1 MATTQD
7 VGLLTRKLG
16 AADYDPTRYVSE
28 ISQRCVGG
36 EEILAQRKV
45 IQNLSDDTSNQ
56 LKKNVYQN
64 YSQFIETAKEIS
76 HLENDMYR
84 LSHMITEQRKMLTG
98 LLETSLLGDRVPLT
112 HVMERGDVQAEKEPE
127 PTNVNMI
134 DQGRKDLLE
143 LMENVEGGREIID
156 VQTRFILHHGDLV
169 EMDIGDNSAMH
180 RVHGYLCN
188 DSLIIATWL
197 REKRG
202 PVRFKMSSLY
212 PISTIAMVN
221 VRDLAGVKHAWKLL
235 VTPDPRLFQC
245 KDAESKKAWLGAYD
259 EAKDLQRTGGIPK
272 PKTFERAMSIRPK
285 LNEPLNPFGEDEF
298 EEEAEEIGKE
308 PEIPEWLSELP
319 DTLDVH
325 IAQREFEQA
334 VELLKEAEEEMEA
347 NGDTQQMKETK
358 AAAEGRKD
366 TLIKVLKGELKVTPD
381 KSLQGGPRTARR
393 AVNLLT
399 SLGRASEARDLL
411 LAHRTALLR
420 HTVKNVRPEGST
432 VLYVQRLGT
441 AFFQQVAE
449 ACREFDKCFPGQS
462 DRSSALLMWTEEE
475 IEWFADRLD
484 KQVFNSQSPITTVSS
499 CVSFLRKQSERLV
512 NSGMD
517 VIFML
522 DNRLQASIE
531 KVIMEAR
538 DKAVEAVKLRWA
550 EENWQPH
557 NCGSRAGLEKA
568 VADMNSV
575 GVANI
580 SSYLGENSHI
590 LLTTNTVS
598 FSQAYLQLTDQLL
611 LLFTPGTRHLVNESL
626 VSVLHAHLR
635 HMEQAVRGE
644 TEQGGHQKDPQFV
657 VKNAAFL
664 LDTVLTLAEHRY
676 QEKTQSDCPK
686 LAKLHSNYTWLKEG
700 KANVSK
706 YTDPNY
712 V

>member
-16 AADYDPTRYVSE
+16 AADYDPARYVSE

-45 IQNLSDDTSNQ
+45 IQNLSDDTNNQ

-98 LLETSLLGDRVPLT
+98 LLETSLLGDTVPLT
-112 HVMERGDVQAEKEPE
+112 HAIEKGEVVAEKEEE
-127 PTNVNMI
+127 PTNVNI
-134 DQGRKDLLE
+134 VDQGRKDLLD

-169 EMDIGDNSAMH
+169 EMDTGDNSALH
-180 RVHGYLCN
+180 RVHAYLCN

-197 REKRG
+197 SEKRG
-202 PVRFKMSSLY
+202 PVRFKMSSIY

-245 KDAESKKAWLGAYD
+245 KDAESKKSWLLAYD

-272 PKTFERAMSIRPK
+272 PKAFERTKSIRPRP
-285 LNEPLNPFGEDEF
+285 NEPLNPFGDDDFEDE
-298 EEEAEEIGKE
+298 AEDSVKE
-308 PEIPEWLSELP
+308 PDIPEWLVELP

-334 VELLKEAEEEMEA
+334 VELLKEADEEFEA
-347 NGDTQQMKETK
+347 STETQQIKETK
-358 AAAEGRKD
+358 TAAAGRKE
-366 TLIKVLKGELKVTPD
+366 TLISVLKGELRVTPD

-399 SLGRASEARDLL
+399 SLGRSNEARDLL

-432 VLYVQRLGT
+432 VMYVQRLGT
-441 AFFQQVAE
+441 AFFQQVCE
-449 ACREFDKCFPGQS
+449 ACREFDKCFPGQR
-462 DRSSALLMWTEEE
+462 DISSALLMWTEEE

-484 KQVFNSQSPITTVSS
+484 KQVFNSQSPITVVSS

-512 NSGMD
+512 STGMD

-550 EENWQPH
+550 EENWLPH
-557 NCGSRAGLEKA
+557 NCGSRAGLEK
-568 VADMNSV
+568 VVSDLNSV

-580 SSYLGENSHI
+580 SSYVGENSHV

-598 FSQAYLQLTDQLL
+598 FSLAYLQLTDQLL
-611 LLFTPGTRHLVNESL
+611 LLFSPGSRHLVNESL

-635 HMEQAVRGE
+635 HLEQAVRGE
-644 TEQGGHQKDPQFV
+644 GDQDSQFV

-686 LAKLHSNYTWLKEG
+686 LAKLHSNYTWIKEG
-700 KANVSK
+700 KANLTK